1 MLDKTDTEAQQ
12 REAFLRD
19 VLAGLSK
26 SQQKTLPARWLYDER
41 GSELFEE
48 ITQAPEYY
56 PTRTETG
63 ILQDNAGAIAALF
76 GPEAV
81 ILEYGAGAGIKTEIV
96 LEALDRPSLYVPIDI
111 SGDFLA
117 ASAERIRER
126 FAELVVEPVTA
137 DFTQEF
143 DLPGDLPEAGR
154 RGGFFPG
161 STIGNLDRAEALI
174 FLKRMRRHVGEGGVA
189 VVGCDLKKDV
199 AILTAAY
206 DDAGG
211 VTAAFDLNILTRIN
225 RELGADIAV
234 ESFAHEARWNAAT
247 SAVEM
252 HLVAQ
257 EPVTFS
263 IDGRAFSM
271 TAGETIHTENSR
283 KYDVKGLTALVEE
296 AGWSL
301 DEVWTDEDKLFAVM
315 GLKAR

>member
-206 DDAGG
+206 NDAGG

-225 RELGADIAV
+225 RELGADIPV

-257 EPVTFS
+257 KPVTFS

>member
-12 REAFLRD
+12 REAFHRD
-19 VLAGLSK
+19 VLAGLAK
-26 SQQKTLPARWLYDER
+26 PQKTLPARWLYDDR

-63 ILQDNAGAIAALF
+63 ILKDNAGAIAGLF

-81 ILEYGAGAGIKTEIV
+81 ILEYGAGAGIKTEIL
-96 LEALDRPSLYVPIDI
+96 LEALDRPGLYVPIDI
-111 SGDFLA
+111 SGDFLE
-117 ASAERIRER
+117 ASAERIRQR
-126 FAELVVEPVTA
+126 FPSLSVEPVTA

-161 STIGNLDRAEALI
+161 STIGNLDRAEAI
-174 FLKRMRRHVGEGGVA
+174 AFLKRMRRHVGKGGVA
-189 VVGCDLKKDV
+189 VLGCDLKKD
-199 AILTAAY
+199 IPTLTAAY
-206 DDAGG
+206 DDAAG

-225 RELGADIAV
+225 RELGADIPVA
-234 ESFAHEARWNAAT
+234 SFAHEARWNAAT

-283 KYDVKGLTALVEE
+283 KYDVAGLAALAEE
-296 AGWSL
+296 AGWAL
-301 DEVWTDEDKLFAVM
+301 AEVWTDEKKLFAVM
-315 GLKAR
+315 GLEAR